1 MTGYLLRR
9 IGQAVV
15 VVIGVSIVVFVLSHL
30 LPGGEARAALGPR
43 ATALQVAAFNKAQ
56 GLDLPLPA
64 QYGHYAWQLLQGN
77 LGYSYQYNQTVN
89 SLLAEFVPKSLVLFG
104 AAVIVAV
111 IIAIPLGIFQAVRRN
126 KVSDYLLTG
135 VSFVAYSMPTF
146 WLGLLLIT
154 GFAVSFHFLPAEGPQ
169 GGLGSVFAQPAA
181 MILPVATIAL
191 VTVAQF
197 SRYMRSAALDSLAQD
212 YIRTA
217 RAKGL
222 SQRAV
227 LTRHLLRNSLIPIIT
242 LLGAYLPI
250 IFSGALVTEV
260 VFNYPGVG
268 LLFYHAAMSKD
279 YQVLLGTVLVVSVAA
294 VFGSLVADIA
304 YAIADPRVRLT

>member
-9 IGQAVV
+9 LGQAVV

-30 LPGGEARAALGPR
+30 LPGGEARAVLGQR
-43 ATALQVAAFNKAQ
+43 ATAAQIAAFNKAQ
-56 GLDLPLPA
+56 GLDLSLPA
-64 QYGHYAWQLLQGN
+64 QYGHYLWQLLHGN
-77 LGYSYQYNQTVN
+77 LGYSYQYNQSVN
-89 SLLAEFVPKSLVLFG
+89 SLLAEDLPKSLVLFG
-104 AAVIVAV
+104 AAVILAV
-111 IIAIPLGIFQAVRRN
+111 VIAVPLGIFQAIRRN
-126 KVSDYLLTG
+126 KLSDYLLTG
-135 VSFVAYSMPTF
+135 ASFLAYSMPTF

-154 GFAVSFHFLPAEGPQ
+154 GFAVDFHLFRAEGPQ
-169 GGLGSVFAQPAA
+169 GNVGADFSHPGA
-181 MILPVATIAL
+181 MVLPVATLTL
-191 VTVAQF
+191 VTIAQF
-197 SRYMRSAALDSLAQD
+197 SRYTRSAALDNLAQD

-222 SQRAV
+222 PERAV

-268 LLFYHAAMSKD
+268 LLFFNAAVTKD
-279 YQVLLGTVLVVSVAA
+279 YPVMLGTVLFVSVAA
-294 VFGSLVADIA
+294 VVGSLLADIC
-304 YAIADPRVRLT
+304 YAIADPRVRLA